1 MSFVAVKLTNCCAI
15 FLVSPVLDCG
25 HTLVGGKKVVRLTCE
40 NRGGDGKFCI
50 MRKSCWPT
58 TTFQVYFVMTIS
70 ISQTFKIMIFMRN
83 VLYWSFK
90 NIAMGIT
97 F

>member
-1 MSFVAVKLTNCCAI
+1 MKRLSPVVRQCFFFFL

-25 HTLVGGKKVVRLTCE
+25 HTLVGGKKVVHLTCE

-58 TTFQVYFVMTIS
+58 ASFQVYWM
-70 ISQTFKIMIFMRN
+70 
-83 VLYWSFK
+83 VLIKNSFGLHLK
-90 NIAMGIT
+90 QIPVAMLL
-97 F
+97 